1 MKIRGGATEGRRW
14 GVRDEGRGK
23 KNKNKKKTGGGR
35 RTGEHAGCGGR
46 LGYGIAIPY
55 PGYRI

>member
-1 MKIRGGATEGRRW
+1 MRE
-14 GVRDEGRGK
+14 
-23 KNKNKKKTGGGR
+23 KTGGKKSEKQASARGNR
-35 RTGEHAGCGGR
+35 VAGGVLGVGGR